1 MSSNVAPDPKNG
13 SNIDPQPVDNSGTG
27 LPGKN
32 VDAGREEIAERVQRK
47 LDTPERF
54 PADPFKKG

>member
-1 MSSNVAPDPKNG
+1 MSNNAPLAPGGPGNT
-13 SNIDPQPVDNSGTG
+13 GTG
-27 LPGKN
+27 LPGGN
-32 VDAGREEIAERVQRK
+32 VDDTREEVAERVQRK